1 MTKAKKTPLR
11 SYRVGLVGYIQK
23 PARLAEIR
31 IRADSPANA
40 EWLARIVA
48 AKQEPRLSWEAV
60 AL

>member
-1 MTKAKKTPLR
+1 MPRTKKTPLR
-11 SYRVGLVGYIQK
+11 SYRVGLVGYVQK

-31 IRADSPANA
+31 VRADSPANA
-40 EWLARIVA
+40 EWVARVLA